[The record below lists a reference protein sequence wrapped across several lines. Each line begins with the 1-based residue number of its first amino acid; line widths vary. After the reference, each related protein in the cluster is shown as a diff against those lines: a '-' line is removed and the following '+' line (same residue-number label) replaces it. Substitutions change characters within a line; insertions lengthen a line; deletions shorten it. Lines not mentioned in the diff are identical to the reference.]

1 LISLGRRGFAVDA
14 GARFVG
20 KPKIAAPVPS
30 CGSQGGGGAPGCRT
44 ISDRHELFRILGV
57 DVRRGLAAMEVESS
71 GDAEIKF
78 CEPLEIPLKD

>member
-1 LISLGRRGFAVDA
+1 
-14 GARFVG
+14 
-20 KPKIAAPVPS
+20 
-30 CGSQGGGGAPGCRT
+30 
-44 ISDRHELFRILGV
+44 LFRILGV